1 MKLCLIYSA
10 MTEEF
15 QGVNFTLT
23 TFIFVG
29 FPETFGYRHLLF
41 LTFVLAYILAL
52 VGNSLI
58 LFVIK
63 NTTILH
69 SPMYILVSALAVV
82 DIIVPTAIVPAMLLS
97 FLFDLNE
104 ITLVGCLTQ
113 MFFVHFFSSV
123 ESTILLAM
131 ALDRSVAICNPL
143 RYTAIMNSSM
153 FIKLLLFTLIRSGTI
168 MCTLVGLAASLSF
181 CGSNIIHHCYCDH
194 MALVSLACSSTAKNA
209 AVGVAVIICFVGI
222 DISVIFVS
230 YVKILYVVLR
240 AAAGE
245 QRSKAIHTCSTHL
258 IVMMCFYFIGSVT
271 FLSRNLQI
279 PIPVDINT
287 FLGVTY
293 ILFPACINP
302 IIYGVRTKEIR
313 NALLK
318 IFKMQVNRIFTV
330 KVSTVRF

>member
-1 MKLCLIYSA
+1 
-10 MTEEF
+10 MTEKF
-15 QGVNFTLT
+15 QGANFTHT
-23 TFIFVG
+23 KFIFVG
-29 FPETFGYRHLLF
+29 FPETFKYRHLLF
-41 LTFVLAYILAL
+41 LPFVLSYILVL

-63 NTTILH
+63 NTKTLH

-97 FLFDLNE
+97 LLFDLNE

-113 MFFVHFFSSV
+113 MFFIHFFSSV

-131 ALDRSVAICNPL
+131 ALDRYVAICNPL
-143 RYTAIMNSSM
+143 RYTTIMNSSM
-153 FIKLLLFTLIRSGTI
+153 FLKLLLFTLIRSGTI

-181 CGSNIIHHCYCDH
+181 CGSNIIYHCYCDH
-194 MALVSLACSSTAKNA
+194 MALVSLACSSTAKNN
-209 AVGVAVIICFVGI
+209 AVGVAVIVCFVGI

-245 QRSKAIHTCSTHL
+245 QRSKAIHTCSNHL
-258 IVMMCFYFIGSVT
+258 IIMMCFYLIGSVT

-279 PIPVDINT
+279 PIPVDVNT

-313 NALLK
+313 NALIK
-318 IFKMQVNRIFTV
+318 MFKLNVNKIFTV
-330 KVSTVRF
+330 KVLTVKL

>member
-1 MKLCLIYSA
+1 
-10 MTEEF
+10 MTEKF
-15 QGVNFTLT
+15 QGANFTHT
-23 TFIFVG
+23 KFIFVG
-29 FPETFGYRHLLF
+29 FPETFKYRHLLF
-41 LTFVLAYILAL
+41 LPFVLSYILVL

-63 NTTILH
+63 NTKTLH

-97 FLFDLNE
+97 LLFDLNE

-113 MFFVHFFSSV
+113 MFFIHFFSSV

-131 ALDRSVAICNPL
+131 ALDRYVAICNPL
-143 RYTAIMNSSM
+143 RYTTIMNSSM
-153 FIKLLLFTLIRSGTI
+153 FLKLLLFTLIRSGTI

-181 CGSNIIHHCYCDH
+181 CGSNIIYHCYCDH
-194 MALVSLACSSTAKNA
+194 MALVSLACSSTAKNN
-209 AVGVAVIICFVGI
+209 AVGVAVIVCFVGI

-230 YVKILYVVLR
+230 YVKILCVVLR

-245 QRSKAIHTCSTHL
+245 QRSKAIHTCSNHL
-258 IVMMCFYFIGSVT
+258 IVMMCFYLIGSVT

-279 PIPVDINT
+279 PIPVDVNT

-313 NALLK
+313 NALIK
-318 IFKMQVNRIFTV
+318 IFKLNVNKIFTV
-330 KVSTVRF
+330 KVSTVKL